1 MMTTLKTTKT
11 VLTVGLTRLL
21 VEKTLSALRGT
32 RIIPEGSKVKIVRR
46 TIRADGVRA
55 EVFVALL
62 VKAAIE
68 RDDDGRDAGIRADE
82 DRLTARFNQNYME

>member
-1 MMTTLKTTKT
+1 MTTLNTTKT
-11 VLTVGLTRLL
+11 ILAVGLTRTVLL
-21 VEKTLSALRGT
+21 IQLSVMRGT

-46 TIRADGVRA
+46 TIRADGVKG
-55 EVFVALL
+55 EVFVAIL

-82 DRLTARFNQNYME
+82 DRLTAHFNQNYME

>member
-1 MMTTLKTTKT
+1 MTTLKTTKT

>member
-1 MMTTLKTTKT
+1 MTTLNTTKT
-11 VLTVGLTRLL
+11 ILAVGLTRTVLL
-21 VEKTLSALRGT
+21 IQLSVMRGT

-46 TIRADGVRA
+46 TIRADGVKG
-55 EVFVALL
+55 EVFVAIL

>member
-1 MMTTLKTTKT
+1 MTTLKTTKT

-46 TIRADGVRA
+46 TIRADGVKG
-55 EVFVALL
+55 EVFVAIL

-82 DRLTARFNQNYME
+82 DRLTAHFNQNYME